1 MSTYQEGILARV
13 MLLKNNI
20 QKSLRSKDYIEASR
34 DLILSLDYHVKEV
47 YKNHYWLF
55 TLKILYFQG

>member
-13 MLLKNNI
+13 MLVKNNI

-34 DLILSLDYHVKEV
+34 DLILSLDYHVQEV
-47 YKNHYWLF
+47 YKNHY
-55 TLKILYFQG
+55 